1 MRTRFTPACKSDSNF
16 QDLHE
21 FGDGGAEWA
30 LLLHQTAGAPA
41 GKPES
46 NLFGRATLPRVQYCL
61 VKLRVLILAA
71 GLALVCSGCNRDD
84 EQIKVYRL
92 VKAPLESSPSETDSS
107 SLADNPSAP
116 VPPMEGSQA
125 LAPSAALP
133 SNWEPQPL
141 SQMRKASFL
150 VRGEKGAV
158 ADISLV
164 VLGAAAGNVLE
175 NVNRWLSQL
184 GQAPVSA
191 EKLASFVQHLPT
203 ARGDVVVVDLEG
215 TPENGDASKDGRIVA
230 GMVSDEGQ
238 TSFFK
243 MRGNAALVETE
254 KDNFLKWVSTV
265 CGAGSPIEAMNSG
278 APPSA
283 PNPPQIK
290 WDLPEGWASAPAS
303 AMRYAS
309 FTAAGENGQ
318 TADISIVTFPG
329 DGGGDLEN
337 VNRWRKQ
344 IGLPPT
350 ESSKLS
356 SLVVSLPGGGGPY
369 STVDMAG
376 TNSRVVAGWTR
387 RDGRTWF
394 FKLTGPSAIVEKEK
408 PSFTK
413 FLQSVR
419 F

>member
-1 MRTRFTPACKSDSNF
+1 MSSGMK
-16 QDLHE
+16 
-21 FGDGGAEWA
+21 GAEWA
-30 LLLHQTAGAPA
+30 LLLHQTAGARA

-61 VKLRVLILAA
+61 VKLRVLVLAA

-107 SLADNPSAP
+107 SLADNPP
-116 VPPMEGSQA
+116 VPVSPMEGSQA
-125 LAPSAALP
+125 VAPSAALP

-150 VRGEKGAV
+150 VRGENGAV

-184 GQAPVSA
+184 AQPPVTA

-230 GMVSDEGQ
+230 GMISDEGQ

-243 MRGNAALVETE
+243 MRGNAALVGNGERQLLE
-254 KDNFLKWVSTV
+254 MGQRRLRRRIADRGDEFGRPCRPLQIHRRSNGML
-265 CGAGSPIEAMNSG
+265 
-278 APPSA
+278 
-283 PNPPQIK
+283 PQ
-290 WDLPEGWASAPAS
+290 GWASAPAS

-309 FTAAGENGQ
+309 FTAAEENGQ
-318 TADISIVTFPG
+318 TADISVVTFPG
-329 DGGGDLEN
+329 DGGSDLEN
-337 VNRWRKQ
+337 VNRWRQ
-344 IGLPPT
+344 ADRPP
-350 ESSKLS
+350 S
-356 SLVVSLPGGGGPY
+356 
-369 STVDMAG
+369 DRIQR
-376 TNSRVVAGWTR
+376 N
-387 RDGRTWF
+387 
-394 FKLTGPSAIVEKEK
+394 
-408 PSFTK
+408 
-413 FLQSVR
+413 
-419 F
+419 